1 MGNTEPRC
9 VLATAGD
16 AGRQWERCCIEER
29 GCSVRRRMV
38 VKNASKS
45 RLQTTQA
52 AMETAIYRV
61 QMRPTTYL
69 LRKVRTSFA
78 RFLVSWTP
86 VQTKRMP
93 CTEGSKLCMADM
105 QETPKSEARTS
116 STRSDALST
125 NGRRFGHLPTST
137 HKQRLG
143 NRSAQRDG
151 CVNLQCPSAGL
162 KGYSFT
168 RLRGCRRCF

>member
-1 MGNTEPRC
+1 
-9 VLATAGD
+9 
-16 AGRQWERCCIEER
+16 
-29 GCSVRRRMV
+29 
-38 VKNASKS
+38 
-45 RLQTTQA
+45 
-52 AMETAIYRV
+52 
-61 QMRPTTYL
+61 
-69 LRKVRTSFA
+69 
-78 RFLVSWTP
+78 
-86 VQTKRMP
+86 
-93 CTEGSKLCMADM
+93 
-105 QETPKSEARTS
+105 
-116 STRSDALST
+116 LST